1 MAAAATAP
9 SDLKY
14 PTPPTLVVGT
24 KMTSLAPT
32 VVGQVA
38 SYKVSPA
45 LPAGLS
51 LNPTAASC
59 RVPRPLS
66 RAAFGTHT

>member
-14 PTPPTLVVGT
+14 PTPPTLVVET
-24 KMTSLAPT
+24 KIASLTPT
-32 VVGQVA
+32 VAGRVA

-51 LNPTAASC
+51 LNPTSGVMSGTPTSC
-59 RVPRPLS
+59 R
-66 RAAFGTHT
+66 GQD